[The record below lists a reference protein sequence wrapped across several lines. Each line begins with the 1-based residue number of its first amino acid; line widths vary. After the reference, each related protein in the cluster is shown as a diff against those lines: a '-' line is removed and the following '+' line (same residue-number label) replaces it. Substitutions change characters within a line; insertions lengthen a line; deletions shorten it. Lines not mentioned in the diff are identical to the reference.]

1 MRGHQNE
8 KNFVGLA
15 TDGNHIVCGSEN
27 NHLYTYYKN
36 ISDPLLRYDFATRQ
50 TDPEVS
56 EISLMPPEQTSGS
69 DFVSAVCWR
78 KVMVERFDL
87 NKSDFQNSNIVV
99 SASSQGSTHVLELI

>member
-36 ISDPLLRYDFATRQ
+36 IGDPLLRYDFATRQ
-50 TDPEVS
+50 TDPDLAD
-56 EISLMPPEQTSGS
+56 ISLMPAEQSPGN

-78 KVMVERFDL
+78 KVG
-87 NKSDFQNSNIVV
+87 SDNS
-99 SASSQGSTHVLELI
+99 